1 MSKKSIPRCLRFI
14 DNLALQTRKS
24 YFQAIKKYE
33 NFHGTSIEALIDEA
47 LEEQANQV
55 PHHQLKVID
64 RIEEFQDYLIHQ
76 ELVVGTIKTHMSRI
90 KAIYHKNRVE
100 LPYIE
105 PINIKQV
112 KKNPVIEFKDI
123 LTKDELKKVLP
134 LVRLPV
140 RARMMAMI
148 QGGLSNEECEQ
159 LTLRRFIDELYPYH
173 LKEDDVSALEWL
185 SDENNPVIW
194 ITKLTRV
201 KTGKPYY
208 GIIGAEAVNVIASA
222 KLYEKDLPSNNG
234 TIPDKLLN
242 THKSN
247 MNRICSKINK
257 RLGLGEAGGM
267 YRLRPHALRKFH
279 ATYIGGSAL
288 SYDEQSIITNAEI
301 DEMQGRGKTGVQDTY
316 IKTNPL
322 RQKVLYA
329 KVMNNVSLW
338 HEYDYIIEDNDVEI
352 FLIDPTDEN
361 RKLKKEVEHLTKQLE
376 QKKVASEKVNALRK
390 ELGDDVFKEMIGEI
404 LNTN

>member
-1 MSKKSIPRCLRFI
+1 MSKKSIKCLRFM
-14 DNLALQTRKS
+14 DNLALSTQKS
-24 YFQAIKKYE
+24 YNQAIKLYE
-33 NFHGTSIEALIDEA
+33 KFHGTSIEALVDEA

-55 PHHQLKVID
+55 PHHKLKVID

-112 KKNPVIEFKDI
+112 KRNPAIEFKDI

-185 SDENNPVIW
+185 ADENNPVIW
-194 ITKLTRV
+194 ITKLIRV

-257 RLGLGEAGGM
+257 RLGLGSAGGM

-329 KVMNNVSLW
+329 KVMNNVSLY
-338 HEYDYIIEDNDVEI
+338 HEYDYIIEDNDVEV
-352 FLIDPTDEN
+352 FLVDPTNEN
-361 RKLKKEVEHLTKQLE
+361 KKLKKEVEHLTNQLE
-376 QKKVASEKVNALRK
+376 KKKRASEKVDALRK
-390 ELGDDVFKEMIGEI
+390 ELGDDVFKDMIADI
-404 LNTN
+404 LNTS